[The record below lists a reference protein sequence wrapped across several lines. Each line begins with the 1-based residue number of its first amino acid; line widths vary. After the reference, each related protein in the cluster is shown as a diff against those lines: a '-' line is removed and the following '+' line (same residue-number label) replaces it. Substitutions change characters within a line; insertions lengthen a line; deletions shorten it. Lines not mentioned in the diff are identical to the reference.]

1 MTMQR
6 ARRLASVVVVASLG
20 MAGLSAC
27 RSEPSVAA
35 YVGDSERI
43 TQDRVDAVYN
53 EVRDK
58 LQASPPASQTP
69 DGQAPDGQPAA
80 PAPTSAVPITRA
92 DVVSLLIGSEV
103 IDKLAA
109 GQSLPAPT
117 ADQLQEPGLAGV
129 LHLPADSEYAQLYAK
144 WLYDI
149 QALQEKV
156 TTPVDPTDAD
166 LHELHDAL
174 VGMQGY
180 DPAAPFSKF
189 KSDIAASTNMAV
201 LKQAAGLRNEIAK
214 TAAQL
219 DVRVNPR
226 YQPTKLPVLVTQNQQ
241 TGAIVS
247 LITMPIG
254 PDDQVAPVT
263 DAR

>member
-1 MTMQR
+1 
-6 ARRLASVVVVASLG
+6 VVVVASLG
-20 MAGLSAC
+20 VAGLSAC
-27 RSEPSVAA
+27 RSAPSVAA

-69 DGQAPDGQPAA
+69 DGQPAA
-80 PAPTSAVPITRA
+80 PAPSSSGPVTVPITRA
-92 DVVSLLIGSEV
+92 DVLSTLIGSKV
-103 IDKLAA
+103 IDKIAA
-109 GQSLPAPT
+109 DHSVPAPT

-144 WLYDI
+144 WLYEI
-149 QALQEKV
+149 EALRDKV

-166 LHELHDAL
+166 LHQVHDAL
-174 VGMQGY
+174 VAMQSY
-180 DPAAPFSKF
+180 DPATPFSKF
-189 KSDIAASTNMAV
+189 KSDIAASQNMAV

-214 TAAQL
+214 ATTQL
-219 DVRVNPR
+219 DVRINPR
-226 YQPTKLPVLVTQNQQ
+226 YQPTTLPVLVTQNQQ

>member
-20 MAGLSAC
+20 VAGLSAC

-35 YVGDSERI
+35 YIGDSERI

-58 LQASPPASQTP
+58 LQASPPAA
-69 DGQAPDGQPAA
+69 QAPDGQPAA
-80 PAPTSAVPITRA
+80 TSSGPAAVPITRA
-92 DVVSLLIGSEV
+92 DVVSLLIGSKV

-109 GQSLPAPT
+109 DQSIPAPT

-144 WLYDI
+144 WLYEIETLRD
-149 QALQEKV
+149 KV
-156 TTPVDPTDAD
+156 ATPVDPTDAE
-166 LHELHDAL
+166 LHQVHDAL

-180 DPAAPFSKF
+180 DPSAPFSKF

-214 TAAQL
+214 TTSQL

-226 YQPTKLPVLVTQNQQ
+226 YQPTKMPVLVTQNQQ

-254 PDDQVAPVT
+254 PDDQISPVT